1 MIQSKEKKDRDATF
15 SKPLFRSPF
24 YDFFAAQETEGHWY
38 NWNGY
43 KSPTILS
50 DEELE
55 YFSIRSTSSVFDISP
70 LNKYR
75 IIGPQAE
82 EFLNKLT
89 VRNVAKQ
96 NVATVKYTLWCDQ
109 EGFVID
115 DGTLF
120 RISKDDFR
128 LCSQE
133 KHLPW
138 LIDTSHGFDVE
149 IIDESKD
156 ICGLSIQGPTSASIL
171 RLLGVDGIDN
181 LKPFRLIQ
189 TKISNMPI
197 LISRT
202 GFTGDL
208 GYEIFMKN
216 NAANEIIE
224 KVWNAGT
231 KHGLMAIGYNALNMA
246 RVEAGFL
253 VANIDFIS
261 SDHAIRPDRCRR
273 PDDLGLGWLVDLNK
287 GFFNGKKAIVNS
299 KLKSDTAFKIY
310 ALEIDGKEPV
320 EGSIIYYNKKEEVG
334 TVTSAIWSPMTKK
347 SIALAQ
353 LELESSKSIRDD
365 LWVEIYALK
374 ELQYY
379 KLMKKVSIVK
389 PPFINLARRSACPPS
404 EF

>member
-1 MIQSKEKKDRDATF
+1 MIQSNGKNDRDIIF
-15 SKPLFRSPF
+15 GKPLFRSPF
-24 YDFFAAQETEGHWY
+24 YDFFAAQETEGNWY

-43 KSPTILS
+43 KSPTIVS

-55 YFSIRSTSSVFDISP
+55 YFSIRSTCSVFDITP

-75 IIGPQAE
+75 IVGSQAE

-96 NVATVKYTLWCDQ
+96 NVAIVKYTLWCDQ

-120 RISKDDFR
+120 RISDNDFR

-149 IIDESKD
+149 IIDESKHV
-156 ICGLSIQGPTSASIL
+156 CGISLQGPTSASIL
-171 RLLGVDGIDN
+171 RLLGVNGIDN
-181 LKPFRLIQ
+181 LKPFHLFQ
-189 TKISNMPI
+189 TKISNIPI
-197 LISRT
+197 MISRT

-208 GYEIFMKN
+208 GYEIFLKN
-216 NAANEIIE
+216 NVANKFIE
-224 KVWNAGT
+224 RVWNAGT
-231 KHGLMAIGYNALNMA
+231 NHGITAIGYNALNMA
-246 RVEAGFL
+246 RIEAGFI

-261 SDHAIRPDRCRR
+261 SDHAIRANRCRR
-273 PDDLGLGWLVDLNK
+273 PDDLGLGWIVDLNK
-287 GFFNGKKAIVNS
+287 GFFNGKRAIINS
-299 KLKSDTAFKIY
+299 KLEDSEVFKIY
-310 ALEIDGKEPV
+310 ALEIDGKEPA
-320 EGSIIYYNKKEEVG
+320 EGSIIYYNKKDEVG

-353 LELESSKSIRDD
+353 LKLGSSKSKIDN
-365 LWVEIYALK
+365 LWVEIYSLK
-374 ELQYY
+374 ELQYH

-389 PPFINLARRSACPPS
+389 PPFVNLSRRSACPPAKC
-404 EF
+404 

>member
-1 MIQSKEKKDRDATF
+1 MINSKEKKDRDKTF
-15 SKPLFRSPF
+15 NEPLFRSPF
-24 YDFFAAQETEGHWY
+24 YDFFASRETEGHWY

-55 YFSIRSTSSVFDISP
+55 YFSIRSTCSIFDISP

-82 EFLNKLT
+82 NFLNKLT

-96 NVATVKYTLWCDQ
+96 NVATVKYTLWCNQ

-120 RISKDDFR
+120 RISDNDFL

-138 LIDTSHGFDVE
+138 LIDTSYGFDVK

-156 ICGLSIQGPTSASIL
+156 ICGISLQGPTSASIL
-171 RLLGVDGIDN
+171 RLLGLKGIDN
-181 LKPFRLIQ
+181 LKPFHLFQ
-189 TKISNMPI
+189 TKISNIPI
-197 LISRT
+197 MISRT

-208 GYEIFMKN
+208 GYEMFLEN
-216 NAANEIIE
+216 NMADKIIE
-224 KVWNAGT
+224 KIWNAGT
-231 KHGLMAIGYNALNMA
+231 NHGLTAIGYNALNIA
-246 RVEAGFL
+246 RIEAGFI

-261 SDHAIRPDRCRR
+261 SDHAVRPNRCRR

-299 KLKSDTAFKIY
+299 RLENNTAFKIC

-320 EGSIIYYNKKEEVG
+320 EGSIIYYNKKDEVG
-334 TVTSAIWSPMTKK
+334 TVTSAVWSPMTKK

-353 LELESSKSIRDD
+353 LKLSSSKSTVDN

-389 PPFINLARRSACPPS
+389 PPFINSARRSACPPLDY
-404 EF
+404 

>member
-1 MIQSKEKKDRDATF
+1 MITSKEKKDRDITF
-15 SKPLFRSPF
+15 NEPLFRSPF
-24 YDFFAAQETEGHWY
+24 YDFFASRETEGHWY

-55 YFSIRSTSSVFDISP
+55 YFSIRSTCSIFDISP

-75 IIGPQAE
+75 IIGPEAE
-82 EFLNKLT
+82 AFLNKLT

-120 RISKDDFR
+120 RISDNDFR

-138 LIDTSHGFDVE
+138 LIDTSYGFDVE

-156 ICGLSIQGPTSASIL
+156 ICGISLQGPTSASIL
-171 RLLGVDGIDN
+171 RLLGLKRIDN
-181 LKPFRLIQ
+181 LKPFHLVQ
-189 TKISNMPI
+189 TKISNMPVT
-197 LISRT
+197 ISRT

-216 NAANEIIE
+216 SVANKIIG
-224 KVWNAGT
+224 KVWKAGS
-231 KHGLMAIGYNALNMA
+231 KHGLTAIGYNALNMA
-246 RVEAGFL
+246 RIEAGFI
-253 VANIDFIS
+253 VANVDFIS
-261 SDHAIRPDRCRR
+261 SDHAVRSDRCRR
-273 PDDLGLGWLVDLNK
+273 PDDLGLGWLVDTDK
-287 GFFNGKKAIVNS
+287 GFFNGKKAIMNS
-299 KLKSDTAFKIY
+299 KLENNTAFRVY

-320 EGSIIYYNKKEEVG
+320 EGSIIYYNKKDEVG
-334 TVTSAIWSPMTKK
+334 TVTSAVWSPMAKK

-353 LELESSKSIRDD
+353 LNLVSSKSMVEN

-389 PPFINLARRSACPPS
+389 PPFIHLARRSACPPLDY
-404 EF
+404 

>member
-1 MIQSKEKKDRDATF
+1 
-15 SKPLFRSPF
+15 
-24 YDFFAAQETEGHWY
+24 
-38 NWNGY
+38 
-43 KSPTILS
+43 
-50 DEELE
+50 
-55 YFSIRSTSSVFDISP
+55 
-70 LNKYR
+70 
-75 IIGPQAE
+75 
-82 EFLNKLT
+82 
-89 VRNVAKQ
+89 
-96 NVATVKYTLWCDQ
+96 
-109 EGFVID
+109 
-115 DGTLF
+115 
-120 RISKDDFR
+120 
-128 LCSQE
+128 
-133 KHLPW
+133 
-138 LIDTSHGFDVE
+138 
-149 IIDESKD
+149 
-156 ICGLSIQGPTSASIL
+156 
-171 RLLGVDGIDN
+171 
-181 LKPFRLIQ
+181 
-189 TKISNMPI
+189 MPI

-253 VANIDFIS
+253 VANIDFIT

-353 LELESSKSIRDD
+353 LELDSSKSIRDD

>member
-1 MIQSKEKKDRDATF
+1 MIKSKDRKDRDSTF
-15 SKPLFRSPF
+15 NEPLFRSPF

-55 YFSIRSTSSVFDISP
+55 YFSIRSTCSVFDISP

-75 IIGPQAE
+75 IAGPQAE
-82 EFLNKLT
+82 DFLNKLT

-96 NVATVKYTLWCDQ
+96 NVATVRYTLWCDQ

-120 RISKDDFR
+120 RISDNEFR

-149 IIDESKD
+149 IIDETKN
-156 ICGLSIQGPTSASIL
+156 ICGVSLQGPTSASIL
-171 RLLGVDGIDN
+171 RLLGVKGIDN
-181 LKPFRLIQ
+181 LKPFHILQ
-189 TKISNMPI
+189 TKLSNIPI
-197 LISRT
+197 MISRT

-216 NAANEIIE
+216 NAANKVIE

-231 KHGLMAIGYNALNMA
+231 DYGLTAIGYNALNMA
-246 RVEAGFL
+246 RIEAGFI

-261 SDHAIRPDRCRR
+261 SDHAIRPNRCRR
-273 PDDLGLGWLVDLNK
+273 PEDLGLGWLVDLNK

-299 KLKSDTAFKIY
+299 KKENGTASKIY

-334 TVTSAIWSPMTKK
+334 TVTSAIWSPMAKK

-353 LELESSKSIRDD
+353 LELGSTNSIMDN

-379 KLMKKVSIVK
+379 KLMKKVTVVK
-389 PPFINLARRSACPPS
+389 PPFINLARRSACPPVNY
-404 EF
+404 

>member
-1 MIQSKEKKDRDATF
+1 MIKSQEKKDRDTTF
-15 SKPLFRSPF
+15 SGPLFRSPF
-24 YDFFAAQETEGHWY
+24 YDFFAAQETEGQWY

-50 DEELE
+50 DQELE
-55 YFSIRSTSSVFDISP
+55 YFSIRSTCSVFDITP

-75 IIGPQAE
+75 IVGPQAE
-82 EFLNKLT
+82 NLLNKLT
-89 VRNVAKQ
+89 VRDVAEQK
-96 NVATVKYTLWCDQ
+96 VATVKYTLWCDQ

-120 RISKDDFR
+120 RISDNDFR

-149 IIDESKD
+149 IIDESKHV
-156 ICGLSIQGPTSASIL
+156 CGISLQGPTSASIL
-171 RLLGVDGIDN
+171 RLLGVKEIDN
-181 LKPFRLIQ
+181 LKPFRLFQ

-197 LISRT
+197 MISRT

-208 GYEIFMKN
+208 GYEIFMN
-216 NAANEIIE
+216 NSVANKIIE
-224 KVWNAGT
+224 RVWKVGIN
-231 KHGLMAIGYNALNMA
+231 HGLTAIGYNALNMA
-246 RVEAGFL
+246 RIEAGFI

-261 SDHAIRPDRCRR
+261 SDHAIRPNRCRR
-273 PDDLGLGWLVDLNK
+273 PDDLGLGWLVDVNK

-299 KLKSDTAFKIY
+299 KLENSAVFKLY

-320 EGSIIYYNKKEEVG
+320 EGSIIYYNKKDEVG
-334 TVTSAIWSPMTKK
+334 TVTSAIWSPITKK

-353 LELESSKSIRDD
+353 LKLGSSESKMEN
-365 LWVEIYALK
+365 LWVEIYSLK

-379 KLMKKVSIVK
+379 KLMKKVSIIK
-389 PPFINLARRSACPPS
+389 PPFINLARRSACPPANY
-404 EF
+404 

>member
-1 MIQSKEKKDRDATF
+1 MQSKEKKDRDTKF
-15 SKPLFRSPF
+15 RRPLFRSPF
-24 YDFFAAQETEGHWY
+24 YDFFAAQEAEGNWY

-55 YFSIRSTSSVFDISP
+55 YFSIRSTCSVFDITP

-75 IIGPQAE
+75 IVGPQAE

-89 VRNVAKQ
+89 VRNVSKQ

-109 EGFVID
+109 QGFVID

-120 RISKDDFR
+120 RFSDSDFR

-149 IIDESKD
+149 IIDESKG
-156 ICGLSIQGPTSASIL
+156 ICGISLQGPTSAAIL
-171 RLLGVDGIDN
+171 RLLDVNGIDN
-181 LKPFRLIQ
+181 LKPFHLTQ
-189 TKISNMPI
+189 TKISNIPVM
-197 LISRT
+197 ISRT

-216 NAANEIIE
+216 GVAHKFIE
-224 KVWNAGT
+224 RVWNAGT
-231 KHGLMAIGYNALNMA
+231 NYGLTAIGYNALNMA
-246 RVEAGFL
+246 RIEAGYI

-261 SDHAIRPDRCRR
+261 SDHAVRPNRCRR
-273 PDDLGLGWLVDLNK
+273 PDDLGLGWLVDLKK
-287 GFFNGKKAIVNS
+287 GFFNGKRAI
-299 KLKSDTAFKIY
+299 LKSKFEDSSAFKIY
-310 ALEIDGKEPV
+310 ALEIDGKEPA
-320 EGSIIYYNKKEEVG
+320 EGSIIYYNKKDEVG

-353 LELESSKSIRDD
+353 LKLGSSKSEMEN
-365 LWVEIYALK
+365 LWVEIYSLK
-374 ELQYY
+374 ELQYH

-389 PPFINLARRSACPPS
+389 PPFINLARRFSCPPPNC
-404 EF
+404 

>member
-1 MIQSKEKKDRDATF
+1 MIKSKEKKDRDAIF
-15 SKPLFRSPF
+15 NKPLFRSPF

-120 RISKDDFR
+120 RISKNDFR

-181 LKPFRLIQ
+181 LKPFHLIQ
-189 TKISNMPI
+189 TKISNMQI

-224 KVWNAGT
+224 KVWNAGS

-253 VANIDFIS
+253 VANIDFIT

-273 PDDLGLGWLVDLNK
+273 PDELGLGWLVDLNK

-353 LELESSKSIRDD
+353 LELDSSKSIRDD

-379 KLMKKVSIVK
+379 KLMKKVSIVR
-389 PPFINLARRSACPPS
+389 PPFINLARKSACPPS

>member
-1 MIQSKEKKDRDATF
+1 MIKSKEKKDRDKTF
-15 SKPLFRSPF
+15 NEPLFRSPF
-24 YDFFAAQETEGHWY
+24 YDFFASRETEGNWY

-43 KSPTILS
+43 KSPTVLS

-55 YFSIRSTSSVFDISP
+55 YFSIRSTCSIFDISP
-70 LNKYR
+70 LNKYK
-75 IIGPQAE
+75 IVGPQAE
-82 EFLNKLT
+82 DFLNKLT
-89 VRNVAKQ
+89 VRNVTKQ

-120 RISKDDFR
+120 RISDNDFL

-138 LIDTSHGFDVE
+138 LIDTSYGFDVK

-156 ICGLSIQGPTSASIL
+156 ICGISLQGPTSASIL
-171 RLLGVDGIDN
+171 RLLGLKGIDN
-181 LKPFRLIQ
+181 LKPFHLFQ
-189 TKISNMPI
+189 TNISNIPI
-197 LISRT
+197 MISRT

-208 GYEIFMKN
+208 GYEIFLEN
-216 NAANEIIE
+216 NMADKIIE
-224 KVWNAGT
+224 KIWNAGT
-231 KHGLMAIGYNALNMA
+231 NHGLTAIGYNALNIA
-246 RVEAGFL
+246 RIEAGFI

-261 SDHAIRPDRCRR
+261 SDHAVRPNRCRR

-299 KLKSDTAFKIY
+299 RLENNTAFKIC

-320 EGSIIYYNKKEEVG
+320 EGSIIYYNKKDEVG
-334 TVTSAIWSPMTKK
+334 TVTSAVWSPMTKK

-353 LELESSKSIRDD
+353 LKLSSSKSMVDN

-389 PPFINLARRSACPPS
+389 PPFINSARRSACPPLDY
-404 EF
+404 

>member
-1 MIQSKEKKDRDATF
+1 MIKSKDRKDRDSTF
-15 SKPLFRSPF
+15 NEPLFRSPF

-55 YFSIRSTSSVFDISP
+55 YFSIRSTCSVFDISP

-75 IIGPQAE
+75 IAGPQAE
-82 EFLNKLT
+82 NFLNKLT

-96 NVATVKYTLWCDQ
+96 NVATVRYTLWCDQ

-120 RISKDDFR
+120 RISDNEFR

-149 IIDESKD
+149 IIDETKN
-156 ICGLSIQGPTSASIL
+156 ICGVSLQGPTSASIL
-171 RLLGVDGIDN
+171 RLLGIKGIDN
-181 LKPFRLIQ
+181 LKPFHILQ
-189 TKISNMPI
+189 TKLSNIPI
-197 LISRT
+197 MISRT

-216 NAANEIIE
+216 NAANKVIE
-224 KVWNAGT
+224 RVWSAGT
-231 KHGLMAIGYNALNMA
+231 DFGLTAIGYNALNMA
-246 RVEAGFL
+246 RIEAGFI

-261 SDHAIRPDRCRR
+261 SDHAIRPNRCRR
-273 PDDLGLGWLVDLNK
+273 PEDLGLGWLVDLNK

-299 KLKSDTAFKIY
+299 KKENGTASKIY

-334 TVTSAIWSPMTKK
+334 TVTSAIWSPMAKK

-353 LELESSKSIRDD
+353 LELGSTNSIMDN

-379 KLMKKVSIVK
+379 KLMKKVTVVK
-389 PPFINLARRSACPPS
+389 PPFINLARRSACPPVNY
-404 EF
+404 

>member
-1 MIQSKEKKDRDATF
+1 MITSKEKKDRDITF
-15 SKPLFRSPF
+15 NEPLFRSPF
-24 YDFFAAQETEGHWY
+24 YDFFASRETEGHWY

-55 YFSIRSTSSVFDISP
+55 YFSIRSTCSIFDISP

-75 IIGPQAE
+75 IIGPEAE
-82 EFLNKLT
+82 AFLNKLT

-120 RISKDDFR
+120 RISDNDFR

-138 LIDTSHGFDVE
+138 LIDTSYGFDVE

-156 ICGLSIQGPTSASIL
+156 ICGISLQGPTSASIL
-171 RLLGVDGIDN
+171 RLLGLKGIDN
-181 LKPFRLIQ
+181 LKPFHLFQ
-189 TKISNMPI
+189 TKISNMPVT
-197 LISRT
+197 ISRT

-216 NAANEIIE
+216 SVANKIIE
-224 KVWNAGT
+224 KVWKAGS
-231 KHGLMAIGYNALNMA
+231 KHGLTAIGYNALNMA
-246 RVEAGFL
+246 RIEAGFI
-253 VANIDFIS
+253 VANVDFIS
-261 SDHAIRPDRCRR
+261 SDHAIRSDRCRR
-273 PDDLGLGWLVDLNK
+273 PDDLGLGWLVDTDK

-299 KLKSDTAFKIY
+299 KLENNTAFRVY
-310 ALEIDGKEPV
+310 ALEIDGTEPV
-320 EGSIIYYNKKEEVG
+320 EGSIIYYNKKDEVG
-334 TVTSAIWSPMTKK
+334 TVTSAVWSPMAKK

-353 LELESSKSIRDD
+353 LNLVSSKSMVEN

-389 PPFINLARRSACPPS
+389 PPFIHLARRSACPPLDY
-404 EF
+404 

>member
-1 MIQSKEKKDRDATF
+1 MIKAKDKKDRDSTF
-15 SKPLFRSPF
+15 NEPLFRSPF
-24 YDFFAAQETEGHWY
+24 YEFFAAQETEGNWY

-55 YFSIRSTSSVFDISP
+55 YFSIRSTCSVFDISP
-70 LNKYR
+70 LNKYK
-75 IIGPQAE
+75 IVGPQAE

-89 VRNVAKQ
+89 VRNVTKQ
-96 NVATVKYTLWCDQ
+96 KVATVKYTLWCDQ

-120 RISKDDFR
+120 RISDNEFR

-149 IIDESKD
+149 IIDETKN
-156 ICGLSIQGPTSASIL
+156 ICGVSLQGPTSASIL
-171 RLLGVDGIDN
+171 RLLGVKGIDN
-181 LKPFRLIQ
+181 LKPFHILQ
-189 TKISNMPI
+189 TKLSNIPI
-197 LISRT
+197 MISRT

-216 NAANEIIE
+216 NAANKVIE
-224 KVWNAGT
+224 RVWNAGT
-231 KHGLMAIGYNALNMA
+231 DFGLTAIGYNALNMA
-246 RVEAGFL
+246 RIEAGFI

-261 SDHAIRPDRCRR
+261 SDHAIRPNRCRR
-273 PDDLGLGWLVDLNK
+273 PEDLGLGWLVDLNK

-299 KLKSDTAFKIY
+299 KKENGTASKIY

-334 TVTSAIWSPMTKK
+334 TVTSAIWSPMAKK

-353 LELESSKSIRDD
+353 LELGSTNPIMDN

-379 KLMKKVSIVK
+379 KLMKKVSVVK
-389 PPFINLARRSACPPS
+389 PPFINLARRSACPPVNY
-404 EF
+404 

>member
-1 MIQSKEKKDRDATF
+1 MITSKEKKDRDITF
-15 SKPLFRSPF
+15 NEPLFRSPF
-24 YDFFAAQETEGHWY
+24 YDFFASRETEGHWY

-55 YFSIRSTSSVFDISP
+55 YFSIRSTCSIFDISP

-75 IIGPQAE
+75 IIGPEAE
-82 EFLNKLT
+82 AFLNKLT

-96 NVATVKYTLWCDQ
+96 NIATVKYTLWCDQ

-120 RISKDDFR
+120 RISDNDFR

-138 LIDTSHGFDVE
+138 LIDTSYGFDVE

-156 ICGLSIQGPTSASIL
+156 ICGISLQGPTSASIL
-171 RLLGVDGIDN
+171 RLLGLKRIDN
-181 LKPFRLIQ
+181 LKPFHLVQ
-189 TKISNMPI
+189 TKISNMPVT
-197 LISRT
+197 ISRT

-216 NAANEIIE
+216 SVANKIIE
-224 KVWNAGT
+224 KVWKAGS
-231 KHGLMAIGYNALNMA
+231 KHGLTAIGYNALNMA
-246 RVEAGFL
+246 RIEAGFI
-253 VANIDFIS
+253 VANVDFIS
-261 SDHAIRPDRCRR
+261 SDHAIRSDRCRR
-273 PDDLGLGWLVDLNK
+273 PDDLGLGWLVDTDK

-299 KLKSDTAFKIY
+299 KLENNTAFRVY

-320 EGSIIYYNKKEEVG
+320 EGSIIYYNKKDEVG
-334 TVTSAIWSPMTKK
+334 TVTSAVWSPMAKK

-353 LELESSKSIRDD
+353 LNLVSSKSMVEN

-389 PPFINLARRSACPPS
+389 PPFIHLARRSACPPLDY
-404 EF
+404 

>member
-1 MIQSKEKKDRDATF
+1 MITSKEKKDRDITF
-15 SKPLFRSPF
+15 NEPLFRSPF
-24 YDFFAAQETEGHWY
+24 YDFFASRETEGHWY

-55 YFSIRSTSSVFDISP
+55 YFSIRSTCSIFDISP

-75 IIGPQAE
+75 IIGPEAE
-82 EFLNKLT
+82 AFLNKLT

-120 RISKDDFR
+120 RISDNDFR

-138 LIDTSHGFDVE
+138 LIDTSYGFDVE

-156 ICGLSIQGPTSASIL
+156 ICGISLQGPTSASIL
-171 RLLGVDGIDN
+171 RLLGLKRIDN
-181 LKPFRLIQ
+181 LKPFHLVQ
-189 TKISNMPI
+189 TKISNMPVT
-197 LISRT
+197 ISRT

-208 GYEIFMKN
+208 GYEIFMKTSV
-216 NAANEIIE
+216 ANKIIE
-224 KVWNAGT
+224 KVWKAGS
-231 KHGLMAIGYNALNMA
+231 KHGLTAIGYNALNMA
-246 RVEAGFL
+246 RIEAGFI
-253 VANIDFIS
+253 VANVDFIS
-261 SDHAIRPDRCRR
+261 SDHAIRSDRCRR
-273 PDDLGLGWLVDLNK
+273 PDDLGLGWLVDTDK
-287 GFFNGKKAIVNS
+287 GFFNGKKAIMNS
-299 KLKSDTAFKIY
+299 KLENNTAFRVY

-320 EGSIIYYNKKEEVG
+320 EGSIIYYNKKDEVG
-334 TVTSAIWSPMTKK
+334 TVTSAVWSPMAKK

-353 LELESSKSIRDD
+353 LNLVSSKSMVEN

-389 PPFINLARRSACPPS
+389 PPFIHLARRSACPPLDY
-404 EF
+404 

>member
-1 MIQSKEKKDRDATF
+1 MIKSKDRKDRDSTF
-15 SKPLFRSPF
+15 NEPLFRSPF
-24 YDFFAAQETEGHWY
+24 YDFFAEQETEGHWY

-55 YFSIRSTSSVFDISP
+55 YFSIRSTCSVFDISP

-75 IIGPQAE
+75 IAGPQAE

-96 NVATVKYTLWCDQ
+96 NVATVRYTLWCDQ

-115 DGTLF
+115 DGTLS
-120 RISKDDFR
+120 RISDNEFR

-149 IIDESKD
+149 IIDETKN
-156 ICGLSIQGPTSASIL
+156 ICGVSLQGPTSASIL
-171 RLLGVDGIDN
+171 RLLGVKEIDN
-181 LKPFRLIQ
+181 LKPFHILQ
-189 TKISNMPI
+189 TKLSNIPI
-197 LISRT
+197 MISRT

-216 NAANEIIE
+216 NAANKVIE
-224 KVWNAGT
+224 RVWNAGT
-231 KHGLMAIGYNALNMA
+231 DFGLTAIGYNALNMA
-246 RVEAGFL
+246 RIEAGFI

-261 SDHAIRPDRCRR
+261 SDHAIRPNRCRR
-273 PDDLGLGWLVDLNK
+273 PEDLGLGWLVDLNK

-299 KLKSDTAFKIY
+299 KLENSVAFKIY

-320 EGSIIYYNKKEEVG
+320 EGSIIYHNKKDEVG

-353 LELESSKSIRDD
+353 LELGSSKSNMEN
-365 LWVEIYALK
+365 LWVEIYSLK

-389 PPFINLARRSACPPS
+389 PPFISLARRSACPPANY
-404 EF
+404 

>member
-1 MIQSKEKKDRDATF
+1 MIHVKREKDRDITF
-15 SKPLFRSPF
+15 NEPLFRSPF
-24 YDFFAAQETEGHWY
+24 YDFFASRETEGHWY

-55 YFSIRSTSSVFDISP
+55 YFSIRSTCSIFDISP

-75 IIGPQAE
+75 IMGPEAE
-82 EFLNKLT
+82 AFLNKLT

-120 RISKDDFR
+120 RISDNDFL

-138 LIDTSHGFDVE
+138 LIDTSYGFDVE

-156 ICGLSIQGPTSASIL
+156 ICGISLQGPTSASIL
-171 RLLGVDGIDN
+171 RLLGLKGIDN
-181 LKPFRLIQ
+181 LKPFHLFQ
-189 TKISNMPI
+189 TKISNMPVT
-197 LISRT
+197 ISRT

-216 NAANEIIE
+216 SVANKIIE
-224 KVWNAGT
+224 KVWKAGS
-231 KHGLMAIGYNALNMA
+231 KHGLTAIGYNALNMA
-246 RVEAGFL
+246 RIEAGFI
-253 VANIDFIS
+253 VANVDFIS
-261 SDHAIRPDRCRR
+261 SDHAIRSDRCRR
-273 PDDLGLGWLVDLNK
+273 PDNLGLGWLVDTDK
-287 GFFNGKKAIVNS
+287 GFFNGKKAIMNS
-299 KLKSDTAFKIY
+299 KLENNTAFRVY

-320 EGSIIYYNKKEEVG
+320 EGSIIYYNKKK
-334 TVTSAIWSPMTKK
+334 M
-347 SIALAQ
+347 
-353 LELESSKSIRDD
+353 R
-365 LWVEIYALK
+365 
-374 ELQYY
+374 
-379 KLMKKVSIVK
+379 
-389 PPFINLARRSACPPS
+389 
-404 EF
+404 

>member
-1 MIQSKEKKDRDATF
+1 MTDLKKKKDRDTTF

-55 YFSIRSTSSVFDISP
+55 YFSIRSTCSVFDITP

-75 IIGPQAE
+75 IVGSQAE

-120 RISKDDFR
+120 RISDNDFR

-149 IIDESKD
+149 IIDESKHV
-156 ICGLSIQGPTSASIL
+156 CGISLQGPTSASIL
-171 RLLGVDGIDN
+171 RLLGVNGIDD
-181 LKPFRLIQ
+181 LKPFHLFQ
-189 TKISNMPI
+189 TKISNIPI
-197 LISRT
+197 MISRT

-208 GYEIFMKN
+208 GYEIFLKN
-216 NAANEIIE
+216 NAANKFIE
-224 KVWNAGT
+224 RVWNAGT
-231 KHGLMAIGYNALNMA
+231 NHGLTAIGYNALNMA
-246 RVEAGFL
+246 RIEAGFI

-261 SDHAIRPDRCRR
+261 SDHAIRPNRCRR

-287 GFFNGKKAIVNS
+287 GFFNGKKAILNS
-299 KLKSDTAFKIY
+299 KLEDSAAFTIY
-310 ALEIDGKEPV
+310 ALEIDGKEPA
-320 EGSIIYYNKKEEVG
+320 EGSIIYHNKKDEVG
-334 TVTSAIWSPMTKK
+334 SVTSAIWSPMAKK

-353 LELESSKSIRDD
+353 LKLGSSNSKMEN
-365 LWVEIYALK
+365 LWVEIYSLK
-374 ELQYY
+374 ELQYH

-389 PPFINLARRSACPPS
+389 PPFINLARRSAFPPS
-404 EF
+404 TC

>member
-1 MIQSKEKKDRDATF
+1 MIQSKEKNDRDITF
-15 SKPLFRSPF
+15 GKPLFRSPF
-24 YDFFAAQETEGHWY
+24 YDFFAAQETEGNWY

-43 KSPTILS
+43 KSPSIVS

-55 YFSIRSTSSVFDISP
+55 YFSIRSTCSVFDITP

-75 IIGPQAE
+75 IVGSQAV

-89 VRNVAKQ
+89 VRDVAKQ

-109 EGFVID
+109 DGFVID

-120 RISKDDFR
+120 RISYNDFR

-149 IIDESKD
+149 IIDESKHV
-156 ICGLSIQGPTSASIL
+156 CGISLQGPTSASIL
-171 RLLGVDGIDN
+171 RSLGVNGIDN
-181 LKPFRLIQ
+181 LKPFHLFQ
-189 TKISNMPI
+189 TKISNIPI
-197 LISRT
+197 MISRT

-208 GYEIFMKN
+208 GYEIFLKN
-216 NAANEIIE
+216 NVANKFIE
-224 KVWNAGT
+224 RVWNAGT
-231 KHGLMAIGYNALNMA
+231 NHGITAIGYNALNMA
-246 RVEAGFL
+246 RIEAGFI

-261 SDHAIRPDRCRR
+261 SDHAIRPNRCRR
-273 PDDLGLGWLVDLNK
+273 PDDLGLGWIVDLNK
-287 GFFNGKKAIVNS
+287 GFFNGKRAIINS
-299 KLKSDTAFKIY
+299 KLEDSEVFKIY
-310 ALEIDGKEPV
+310 ALEIDGKEPA
-320 EGSIIYYNKKEEVG
+320 EGSIIYYNKKDEVG

-353 LELESSKSIRDD
+353 LKLGSSKSKIDN
-365 LWVEIYALK
+365 LWVEIYSLK
-374 ELQYY
+374 ELQYH

-389 PPFINLARRSACPPS
+389 PPFVNLSRRSACPPAKC
-404 EF
+404 

>member
-1 MIQSKEKKDRDATF
+1 MIQPKDKKDRDTIF
-15 SKPLFRSPF
+15 SEPLFRSPF
-24 YDFFAAQETEGHWY
+24 YDFFAAQETEGYWY

-55 YFSIRSTSSVFDISP
+55 YFSIRSTCSVFDITP

-75 IIGPQAE
+75 IVGPQAE

-89 VRNVAKQ
+89 VRDVAKQ

-120 RISKDDFR
+120 RISDNDFR

-138 LIDTSHGFDVE
+138 LIDTSHGFDVK
-149 IIDESKD
+149 IIDETKQ
-156 ICGLSIQGPTSASIL
+156 ICGISLQGPTAASIL
-171 RLLGVDGIDN
+171 RLLGVNGIDN
-181 LKPFRLIQ
+181 LKPFHLFQ

-197 LISRT
+197 MISRT

-216 NAANEIIE
+216 NVANKIIE
-224 KVWNAGT
+224 RVWKAGSN
-231 KHGLMAIGYNALNMA
+231 HGLTAIGYNALNMA
-246 RVEAGFL
+246 RIEAGFI

-261 SDHAIRPDRCRR
+261 SDHAIRPNRCRR

-299 KLKSDTAFKIY
+299 KLADSSAFKIY

-320 EGSIIYYNKKEEVG
+320 EGSIIYYNKKDEVG

-353 LELESSKSIRDD
+353 LKLCPSKSNMEN
-365 LWVEIYALK
+365 LWVEIYSLK

-389 PPFINLARRSACPPS
+389 PPFISLARRSACPPANY
-404 EF
+404 

>member
-1 MIQSKEKKDRDATF
+1 MQSKEKKDRDTTF
-15 SKPLFRSPF
+15 SSPLFRSPF
-24 YDFFAAQETEGHWY
+24 YDFFAAQEAEGNWY

-55 YFSIRSTSSVFDISP
+55 YFSIRSTCSVFDITP

-75 IIGPQAE
+75 IVGPQAE

-89 VRNVAKQ
+89 VRNVSKQ

-109 EGFVID
+109 QGFVID

-120 RISKDDFR
+120 RFSDSDFR

-149 IIDESKD
+149 IIDESKG
-156 ICGLSIQGPTSASIL
+156 ICGISLQGPTSAAIL
-171 RLLGVDGIDN
+171 RLLDVNGIDN
-181 LKPFRLIQ
+181 LKPFHLIQ
-189 TKISNMPI
+189 TKISNIPVM
-197 LISRT
+197 ISRT

-216 NAANEIIE
+216 GVAHKFIE
-224 KVWNAGT
+224 RVWNAGT
-231 KHGLMAIGYNALNMA
+231 NYGLTAIGYNALNMA
-246 RVEAGFL
+246 RIEAGYI

-261 SDHAIRPDRCRR
+261 SDHAVRPNRCRR
-273 PDDLGLGWLVDLNK
+273 PDDLGLGWLVDLKK
-287 GFFNGKKAIVNS
+287 GFFNGKRAI
-299 KLKSDTAFKIY
+299 LKSKFEDSSAFKIY
-310 ALEIDGKEPV
+310 ALEIDGKEPA
-320 EGSIIYYNKKEEVG
+320 EGSIIYYNKKDEVG

-353 LELESSKSIRDD
+353 LKLGSSKSEMEN
-365 LWVEIYALK
+365 LWVEIYSLK
-374 ELQYY
+374 ELQYH

-389 PPFINLARRSACPPS
+389 PPFINLARRFSCPPPNC
-404 EF
+404 

>member
-1 MIQSKEKKDRDATF
+1 MIQSKEKNDRDITF
-15 SKPLFRSPF
+15 GKPLFRSPF
-24 YDFFAAQETEGHWY
+24 YDFFAAQETEGNWY

-43 KSPTILS
+43 KSPTIVS

-55 YFSIRSTSSVFDISP
+55 YFSIRSTCSVFDITP

-75 IIGPQAE
+75 IVGSQAV

-89 VRNVAKQ
+89 VRDVAKQ

-109 EGFVID
+109 DGFVID

-120 RISKDDFR
+120 RISDNDFR

-138 LIDTSHGFDVE
+138 LVDTSHGFDVE
-149 IIDESKD
+149 IIDESKNV
-156 ICGLSIQGPTSASIL
+156 CGISLQGPTSASIL
-171 RLLGVDGIDN
+171 RLLGVNGIDN
-181 LKPFRLIQ
+181 LKPFHLFQ

-197 LISRT
+197 MISRT

-216 NAANEIIE
+216 NVANKVIE
-224 KVWNAGT
+224 RVWKAGSNY
-231 KHGLMAIGYNALNMA
+231 GLTAIGYNALNMA
-246 RVEAGFL
+246 RIEAGFI

-261 SDHAIRPDRCRR
+261 SDHAIRPNRCRR
-273 PDDLGLGWLVDLNK
+273 PDDLGLGWIVDLKK
-287 GFFNGKKAIVNS
+287 GFFNGKRAIINS
-299 KLKSDTAFKIY
+299 KLEDSEVFKIY
-310 ALEIDGKEPV
+310 ALEIDGKEPA
-320 EGSIIYYNKKEEVG
+320 EGSIIYYNKKDEVG

-353 LELESSKSIRDD
+353 LKLGSSKSKIDN
-365 LWVEIYALK
+365 LWVEIYSLK
-374 ELQYY
+374 ELQYH

-389 PPFINLARRSACPPS
+389 PPFVNLSRRSACPPAKC
-404 EF
+404 

>member
-1 MIQSKEKKDRDATF
+1 MIKSKDKKNRDSTF
-15 SKPLFRSPF
+15 NEPLFRSPF

-55 YFSIRSTSSVFDISP
+55 YFSIRSTCSVFDISP

-75 IIGPQAE
+75 IAGPQAE
-82 EFLNKLT
+82 DFLNKLT

-96 NVATVKYTLWCDQ
+96 NVATVRYTLWCDQ

-120 RISKDDFR
+120 RISDNEFR

-138 LIDTSHGFDVE
+138 LIDTAHGFDVE
-149 IIDESKD
+149 IIDETKN
-156 ICGLSIQGPTSASIL
+156 ICGVSLQGPTSASIL
-171 RLLGVDGIDN
+171 RLLGVKGIDN
-181 LKPFRLIQ
+181 LKPFHILQ
-189 TKISNMPI
+189 TKLSNIPI
-197 LISRT
+197 MISRT

-216 NAANEIIE
+216 NAASKVIE
-224 KVWNAGT
+224 RVWNAGT
-231 KHGLMAIGYNALNMA
+231 DFGLTAIGYNALNMA
-246 RVEAGFL
+246 RIEAGFI

-261 SDHAIRPDRCRR
+261 SDHAIRPNRCRR
-273 PDDLGLGWLVDLNK
+273 PEDLGLGWLVDLNK

-299 KLKSDTAFKIY
+299 KIENGTASKIY

-334 TVTSAIWSPMTKK
+334 TVTSAIWSPMAKK

-353 LELESSKSIRDD
+353 LELGSTNSIMDN

-379 KLMKKVSIVK
+379 KLMKKVTVVK
-389 PPFINLARRSACPPS
+389 PPFINLARRSACPPVNY
-404 EF
+404 

>member
-1 MIQSKEKKDRDATF
+1 MIMSKEKKDRDITF
-15 SKPLFRSPF
+15 NEPLFRSPF
-24 YDFFAAQETEGHWY
+24 YDFFASRETEGHWY

-55 YFSIRSTSSVFDISP
+55 YFSIRSTCSIFDISP

-75 IIGPQAE
+75 IVGPEAE
-82 EFLNKLT
+82 AFLNKLT

-120 RISKDDFR
+120 RMSDNDFR

-138 LIDTSHGFDVE
+138 LIDTSYGFDVE
-149 IIDESKD
+149 IIDESKE
-156 ICGLSIQGPTSASIL
+156 ICGISLQGPTSASIL
-171 RLLGVDGIDN
+171 RLLGLKRIDN
-181 LKPFRLIQ
+181 LKPFHLFQ
-189 TKISNMPI
+189 TKISSMPVT
-197 LISRT
+197 ISRT

-216 NAANEIIE
+216 SVASKIIE
-224 KVWNAGT
+224 KVWKAGS
-231 KHGLMAIGYNALNMA
+231 KHGLTAIGYNALNMA
-246 RVEAGFL
+246 RIEAGFI
-253 VANIDFIS
+253 VANVDFIS
-261 SDHAIRPDRCRR
+261 SDHAIRSDRCRR
-273 PDDLGLGWLVDLNK
+273 PDNLGLGWLVDTDK
-287 GFFNGKKAIVNS
+287 GFFNGKKAIMNS
-299 KLKSDTAFKIY
+299 KLENNTAFRVY

-320 EGSIIYYNKKEEVG
+320 EGSIIYYNKKDEVG
-334 TVTSAIWSPMTKK
+334 TVTSAVWSPMAKK

-353 LELESSKSIRDD
+353 LNLGSSKSMAEN

-389 PPFINLARRSACPPS
+389 PPFIKLVRRSACPPLDY
-404 EF
+404 

>member
-1 MIQSKEKKDRDATF
+1 MTDLKKKKDRDTTF

-55 YFSIRSTSSVFDISP
+55 YFSIRSTCSVFDITP

-75 IIGPQAE
+75 IVGSQAE

-120 RISKDDFR
+120 RISDDDFR

-149 IIDESKD
+149 IIDESKHV
-156 ICGLSIQGPTSASIL
+156 CGISLQGPTSASIL
-171 RLLGVDGIDN
+171 RLLGVNGIDD
-181 LKPFRLIQ
+181 LKPFHLFQ
-189 TKISNMPI
+189 TKISNIPI
-197 LISRT
+197 MISRT

-208 GYEIFMKN
+208 GYEIFLKN
-216 NAANEIIE
+216 NAANKFIE
-224 KVWNAGT
+224 RVWNAGT
-231 KHGLMAIGYNALNMA
+231 NHGLTAIGYNALNMA
-246 RVEAGFL
+246 RIEAGFI

-261 SDHAIRPDRCRR
+261 SDHAIRPNRCRR

-287 GFFNGKKAIVNS
+287 GFFNGKKAILNS
-299 KLKSDTAFKIY
+299 KLEDSAAFKIY
-310 ALEIDGKEPV
+310 ALEIDGKEPA
-320 EGSIIYYNKKEEVG
+320 EGSIIYYNKKDEVG
-334 TVTSAIWSPMTKK
+334 SVTSAIWSPMAKK

-353 LELESSKSIRDD
+353 LKLGSSNSKMEN
-365 LWVEIYALK
+365 LWVEIYSLK
-374 ELQYY
+374 ELQYH

-389 PPFINLARRSACPPS
+389 PPFISLARRSACPPS
-404 EF
+404 NC

>member
-1 MIQSKEKKDRDATF
+1 MITSKEKKDRDITF
-15 SKPLFRSPF
+15 NEPLFRSPF
-24 YDFFAAQETEGHWY
+24 YDFFASRETEGHWY

-55 YFSIRSTSSVFDISP
+55 YFSIRSTCSIFDISP

-75 IIGPQAE
+75 IIGPEAE
-82 EFLNKLT
+82 AFLNKLT

-120 RISKDDFR
+120 RMSDNDFR

-138 LIDTSHGFDVE
+138 LIDTSYGFDVE

-156 ICGLSIQGPTSASIL
+156 ICGISLQGPTSASIL
-171 RLLGVDGIDN
+171 RLLGLKGIDN
-181 LKPFRLIQ
+181 LKPFHLFQ
-189 TKISNMPI
+189 TKISNMPVT
-197 LISRT
+197 ISRT

-216 NAANEIIE
+216 SVANKIIE
-224 KVWNAGT
+224 KVWKAGS
-231 KHGLMAIGYNALNMA
+231 KHGLTAIGYNALNMA
-246 RVEAGFL
+246 RIEAGFI
-253 VANIDFIS
+253 VANVDFIS
-261 SDHAIRPDRCRR
+261 SDHAIRSDRCRR
-273 PDDLGLGWLVDLNK
+273 PDNLGLGWLVDTDK
-287 GFFNGKKAIVNS
+287 GFFNGKKAIMNS
-299 KLKSDTAFKIY
+299 KLENNTAFRVY

-320 EGSIIYYNKKEEVG
+320 EGSIIYYNKKDEVG
-334 TVTSAIWSPMTKK
+334 TVTSAVWSPMAKK

-353 LELESSKSIRDD
+353 LNLGSSKSMAEN

-389 PPFINLARRSACPPS
+389 PPFIKLVRRSACPPLDY
-404 EF
+404 

>member
-1 MIQSKEKKDRDATF
+1 MIQSKEKKDRDKTF
-15 SKPLFRSPF
+15 SEPLFRSPF
-24 YDFFAAQETEGHWY
+24 YEFFAAQETEGYWY

-55 YFSIRSTSSVFDISP
+55 YFSIRSTCSVFDITP

-75 IIGPQAE
+75 IVGPQAE
-82 EFLNKLT
+82 DFLNKLT
-89 VRNVAKQ
+89 VRDVSKQ

-120 RISKDDFR
+120 RISDNEFR

-149 IIDESKD
+149 IIDETKN
-156 ICGLSIQGPTSASIL
+156 ICGVSLQGPTSASIL
-171 RLLGVDGIDN
+171 RLLGVKEIDN
-181 LKPFRLIQ
+181 LNPFHILQ
-189 TKISNMPI
+189 TKLSNIPI
-197 LISRT
+197 MISRT

-216 NAANEIIE
+216 NAASKVIE
-224 KVWNAGT
+224 RVWNAGT
-231 KHGLMAIGYNALNMA
+231 DFGLTAIGYNALNMA
-246 RVEAGFL
+246 RIEAGFI

-261 SDHAIRPDRCRR
+261 SDHAIRPNRCRR
-273 PDDLGLGWLVDLNK
+273 PEDLGLGWLVDLNK

-299 KLKSDTAFKIY
+299 KLEDSSAFKIY

-320 EGSIIYYNKKEEVG
+320 EGSIIYYNKKDEVG

-353 LELESSKSIRDD
+353 LKLDSSKSNMEN
-365 LWVEIYALK
+365 LWVEIYSLK

-379 KLMKKVSIVK
+379 KLMKKVSIVQ
-389 PPFINLARRSACPPS
+389 PPFISLARRSAFPPANY
-404 EF
+404 